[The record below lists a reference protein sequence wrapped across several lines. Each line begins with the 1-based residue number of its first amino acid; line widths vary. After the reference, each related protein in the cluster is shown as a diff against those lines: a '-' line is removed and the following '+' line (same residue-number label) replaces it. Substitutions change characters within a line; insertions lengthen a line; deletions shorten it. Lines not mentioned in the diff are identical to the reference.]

1 MTNPHSHQKK
11 SSTEDPKIGKT
22 ILNDIRDS
30 DIPHTLVQEFK
41 DIYQFYIN
49 HEKRK
54 KLSEMGYGEE
64 GIVNRIEKNLKKQV
78 AGMGIRVG
86 KKIKMATKQPIKGP
100 VVVTVDE
107 ATTSLGLGIADKIV
121 VEVEK

>member
-1 MTNPHSHQKK
+1 M
-11 SSTEDPKIGKT
+11 E
-22 ILNDIRDS
+22 
-30 DIPHTLVQEFK
+30 
-41 DIYQFYIN
+41 
-49 HEKRK
+49 K

-64 GIVNRIEKNLKKQV
+64 GVVNRIEKNLKKQV

-86 KKIKMATKQPIKGP
+86 KKIKMTTKQPIKGP